1 LRGGELLPVAG
12 EIEPGVAD
20 LLVREGCIAAIG
32 RDLPASPDVPEL
44 DCRDAVILPGLVQ
57 AHIHLCQ
64 TLCRGRA
71 DDLRLLD
78 WLRLRVLPYEAALSE
93 ADITLAA
100 QLACAELL
108 LSGTTAILDM
118 GTVRHQ
124 DALCQAV
131 ADIGLRATVG
141 KAMMDYGDDLPSGL
155 RESTADSLAES
166 DRLCARWHGA
176 AEGRL
181 HYAYAPRFVLSC
193 TDGLLKEVA
202 ERVGAEPAAGL
213 RIHTHAS
220 EQVEEVALVRAR
232 YQQGNVEALGALGV
246 SGPAVVLA
254 HCVHLGESELA
265 QLAAGEAGAAEGL
278 QAVGVA
284 PIDGAEDVGAV
295 AGPRDG
301 DEQVTGA
308 GEVLELFDEDAVEAL
323 VVTPGEDVGG
333 VVGQAQ
339 HLQAPLRFEVAQR
352 ALGQILTQVRGI
364 RA

>member
-1 LRGGELLPVAG
+1 MSPICWCARAVSRRSVATCLRPRRA
-12 EIEPGVAD
+12 
-20 LLVREGCIAAIG
+20 R
-32 RDLPASPDVPEL
+32 L

-181 HYAYAPRFVLSC
+181 HYAYAPRFVLSHSDALFARSGRAPGRLC
-193 TDGLLKEVA
+193 PHRRRRRPRAARLHP
-202 ERVGAEPAAGL
+202 RRRAAG
-213 RIHTHAS
+213 
-220 EQVEEVALVRAR
+220 
-232 YQQGNVEALGALGV
+232 
-246 SGPAVVLA
+246 
-254 HCVHLGESELA
+254 
-265 QLAAGEAGAAEGL
+265 
-278 QAVGVA
+278 
-284 PIDGAEDVGAV
+284 
-295 AGPRDG
+295 
-301 DEQVTGA
+301 
-308 GEVLELFDEDAVEAL
+308 
-323 VVTPGEDVGG
+323 
-333 VVGQAQ
+333 
-339 HLQAPLRFEVAQR
+339 
-352 ALGQILTQVRGI
+352 
-364 RA
+364 